1 MTSKKSAQKA
11 ARVAQRKAERNIPIR
26 SSVKTY
32 ITKARK
38 LILASDLDAAP
49 EAVKQA
55 AIALDK
61 AAQKGVLH
69 PNNAAR
75 RKSRLMKSLNAALAA
90 RQEKLAARPK
100 KQVKKEEKPIESV
113 ESVEA
118 IEKPKRVRKKKAP
131 E

>member
-11 ARVAQRKAERNIPIR
+11 ERVAQRKAERNIPIR

-38 LILASDLDAAP
+38 LILANDLDAAP

-55 AIALDK
+55 AIVLDK

-90 RQEKLAARPK
+90 SPKKLAARPK